1 VGRYVV
7 TTVLGAVVI
16 LAPLGCSLLLGE
28 GFSDPQPAEAGQAD
42 PAVLDATTELDDG
55 AKDIATTSDV
65 DAADAGADPN
75 MLVNPDFETPDCAGW
90 YSEYAVPA
98 EIAVPRSGVRGCLV
112 CGVAGNVQAQFY
124 QPVPVAVAPGAAFL
138 GELWVRA
145 APDEVAP
152 VATELGLEVDIRG
165 AAGEQAHP
173 VRHCELW
180 DEAPR
185 LGVGAPQRDDH
196 VDDRCGDGGPAL
208 PPLPG
213 RHTDLRRRRQ
223 RATRED
229 GRVNRA
235 RAPRRRWRPRSVE
248 QDELGRRLPDEPE
261 AFRRVIAL
269 WTS

>member
-1 VGRYVV
+1 M
-7 TTVLGAVVI
+7 I

-90 YSEYAVPA
+90 YSEYAAPA

-165 AAGEQAHP
+165 PLANKPIQFGTANYGTKPLASEWVRLNATITSTTDAGTAVQLFLHFPAGTRTC
-173 VRHCELW
+173 VVV
-180 DEAPR
+180 DSAR
-185 LGVGAPQRDDH
+185 LVK
-196 VDDRCGDGGPAL
+196 
-208 PPLPG
+208 
-213 RHTDLRRRRQ
+213 T
-223 RATRED
+223 
-229 GRVNRA
+229 
-235 RAPRRRWRPRSVE
+235 VE
-248 QDELGRRLPDEPE
+248 
-261 AFRRVIAL
+261 
-269 WTS
+269 